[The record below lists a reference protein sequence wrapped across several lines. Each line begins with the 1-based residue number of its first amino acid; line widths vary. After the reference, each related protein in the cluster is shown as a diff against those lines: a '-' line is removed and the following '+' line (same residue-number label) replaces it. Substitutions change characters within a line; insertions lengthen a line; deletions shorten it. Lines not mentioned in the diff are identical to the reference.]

1 MLQPPK
7 KEKPQKERK
16 YKKEA
21 QIDPDKEYQKV
32 IDIKG
37 EVFTFNMRGRS
48 ILNEREFNRFVA
60 RMDTYIRPF
69 TACNFKKVPGGEF
82 DELYN
87 AFVYRLWRCI
97 ATFDNGTN
105 TRVENRA
112 SFPTYFMSIL
122 RKDLENKRVT
132 RDKSRTIARLRK
144 KGKDLEANVVQGLA
158 YATPMSALEPW
169 QVEQLGAV
177 HIEERI
183 NDDDDEYELVQVTTT
198 TTTTTTTYKVRSV
211 DGDEH
216 MDECKEVK
224 LLAEHVEHVD
234 EAPIVD
240 IKDGEDPMGTDPENG
255 PKWGSNKEEE

>member
-21 QIDPDKEYQKV
+21 QIDPQKEYQKV

-37 EVFTFNMRGRS
+37 DVFTFNMKGRS
-48 ILNEREFNRFVA
+48 ILNEKEFNRFVA

-69 TACNFKKVPGGEF
+69 TASNFKKVPGGEF

-97 ATFDNGTN
+97 ATFDNGDTS
-105 TRVENRA
+105 RVENRA

-132 RDKSRTIARLRK
+132 KDKSRTIARLRK

-169 QVEQLGAV
+169 QVDLLGATE
-177 HIEERI
+177 IQERI
-183 NDDDDEYELVQVTTT
+183 DDDNDTYELIEVVTTT
-198 TTTTTTTYKVRSV
+198 TTKTTYKIKCVE
-211 DGDEH
+211 DEANT
-216 MDECKEVK
+216 DAEEPKEV
-224 LLAEHVEHVD
+224 LPLVEGAEVSEPDVPVASVEEV
-234 EAPIVD
+234 
-240 IKDGEDPMGTDPENG
+240 
-255 PKWGSNKEEE
+255 EEQE